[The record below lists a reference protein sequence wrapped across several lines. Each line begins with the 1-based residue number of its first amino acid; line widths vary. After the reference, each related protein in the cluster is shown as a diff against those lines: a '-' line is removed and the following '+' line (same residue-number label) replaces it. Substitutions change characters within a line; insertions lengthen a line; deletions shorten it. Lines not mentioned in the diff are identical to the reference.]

1 MSRYDDAS
9 LILLAS
15 GEASKE
21 HSASSVA
28 ANDGVIHNIKPVEDV
43 LGYERITNG
52 NFEGSTGWTA
62 QTGITISNNKAVFTD
77 VIRYNRLVSDV
88 GAGVSPNVFE
98 SGKTYRVSFE
108 VTDFFG
114 ETYDPGGGAAVQTTA
129 RIRAQ
134 QVDNLNI
141 SSDITESGK
150 YSYIYTA
157 QDYNDGGTVHTTS
170 GIAFKVVEG
179 KVSCKIGNVSVR
191 EVRKARADFDFDRG
205 TDLGASRINKFGHIE
220 TGRQNLLKSSSRFD
234 KADWTKSNA
243 TLTAGQVGYDASRNA
258 FKLERTSGTGNVV
271 CSQLV
276 TGPPKVSTFSFFVK
290 AGVGNSTWDEMVCR
304 IDPSDGSP
312 FGMQVIFNLST
323 GASTSNQ
330 VRSGATNDTDSNH
343 SHRIQALANGWFR
356 VSMTATEQIDEVK
369 IISRSSS
376 GTTSVSEGDHVFIQD
391 AQLEAGFLTT
401 PYIETDAIGPKSAG
415 IRENEPRFDYLS
427 GVPHLL
433 MERSRTNRIVNST
446 YYGAAEWRNAGQTKS
461 STITYMPD
469 EVNPLGFKGCYKY
482 KSTGTDNQLGVVTTS
497 NMEDGS
503 AFAQGD
509 VVTNSVYVKRVSGA
523 SSITVKLRDVNNQHT
538 DFTVSDADGWK
549 RIHVTATADTSIATL
564 QCRHYLNLTNTTDE
578 ILVFGHQQEESNYP
592 TSYIPTHGA
601 TVTRNHD
608 HALHISGTTTKGI
621 TNDHQTTIYFE
632 GKNNRRTG
640 LTRLIHLADS
650 AESRNPRVLLY
661 LGNGASQHSIL
672 AQYRHASNQNP
683 ADTNLSAGTNF
694 NYDTTFKA
702 VLKLSDTEMTLFANG
717 TKIGPQSIQK
727 QSTIQRLD
735 LIASDST
742 SDTGHHVNKVMVF
755 PMTLSD
761 AQCVEL
767 TQ

>member
-21 HSASSVA
+21 HSASSSA

-52 NFEGSTGWTA
+52 NFEGSTGWTPG
-62 QTGITISNNKAVFTD
+62 TGITISNNKAVFTE
-77 VIRYNRLVSDV
+77 VVRYNRLKSDV

-114 ETYDPGGGAAVQTTA
+114 ETHDPGGGAAVQTTA
-129 RIRAQ
+129 KLRAQ

-170 GIAFKVVEG
+170 GIAFKVVNG
-179 KVSCKIGNVSVR
+179 KISCKIGNVSVR

-205 TDLGASRINKFGHIE
+205 TDLGASRINKFGQVE
-220 TGRQNLLKSSSRFD
+220 TGRQNLIKSSNRFD
-234 KADWTKSNA
+234 TTVWSKAGAGTTVTS
-243 TLTAGQVGYDASRNA
+243 GQVGHDASRDAFLRSNTEQQFGGLEQDISSTNLHTFSVFLKAGTVTFARLFAGNERAVFDLSGGTVGTKLGPPFNA
-258 FKLERTSGTGNVV
+258 SIKNLANNWHRCSITVDASVSVVKINPAIADNDLGTSGSGGTG
-271 CSQLV
+271 
-276 TGPPKVSTFSFFVK
+276 TGTIFV
-290 AGVGNSTWDEMVCR
+290 
-304 IDPSDGSP
+304 
-312 FGMQVIFNLST
+312 
-323 GASTSNQ
+323 
-330 VRSGATNDTDSNH
+330 
-343 SHRIQALANGWFR
+343 
-356 VSMTATEQIDEVK
+356 
-369 IISRSSS
+369 
-376 GTTSVSEGDHVFIQD
+376 QD
-391 AQLEAGFLTT
+391 CQYEAGFSVT

-433 MERSRTNRIVNST
+433 METNRTNRIVNSS
-446 YYGAAEWRNAGQTKS
+446 YYGSSEWNNASQTKS

-497 NMEDGS
+497 NMQDSS
-503 AFAQGD
+503 AYAVGD

-523 SSITVKLRDVNNQHT
+523 SSVTVKLRDINNIHT
-538 DFTVSDADGWK
+538 DFTVSAADGWK
-549 RIHVTATADTSIATL
+549 RIHVTGTADTSIATL
-564 QCRHYLNLTNTTDE
+564 DCRHYLNLTNTTDE
-578 ILVFGHQQEESNYP
+578 ILVFGHQQEEGNYP

-601 TVTRNHD
+601 TVRRNHD
-608 HALHISGTTTKGI
+608 HVLHIAGTSTKGI

-632 GKNNRRTG
+632 GKNFRNTG
-640 LTRLIHLADS
+640 NTRFIQLADTADS
-650 AESRNPRVLLY
+650 NNPRVLLFS
-661 LGNGASQHSIL
+661 GTQQASTFRVL

-683 ADTNLSAGTNF
+683 ADTELNSFTTNSSGISV
-694 NYDTTFKA
+694 NYDTTFKTI
-702 VLKLSDTEMTLFANG
+702 LRLSDTEMSLFVNG
-717 TKIGPQSIQK
+717 TKIGSGSIQK
-727 QSTIQRLD
+727 QSKIQRID
-735 LIASDST
+735 LIDNNATGDA
-742 SDTGHHVNKVMVF
+742 GHHVNKVMVF

-761 AQCVEL
+761 AQCVQL
-767 TQ
+767 TL